1 MATVYILYSHFL
13 DSFYIGSCLDINQRL
28 QEHNSKFY
36 RGSYTSR
43 TNDWEVFWYIE
54 NLSMSTARSITLHQR
69 LSKGILMTNYY
80 IWDLA
85 THKTFEDKQTFYFVS
100 FTCYRLLHLIDSS
113 EPYDSYYKWFTYLM
127 SILLYGHQRPLPHTS
142 QIKGDVDGV

>member
-43 TNDWEVFWYIE
+43 TNDWEVFWNIE
-54 NLSMSTARSITLHQR
+54 NLSMSTARSIEAHIKKMKSRMYLKN
-69 LSKGILMTNYY
+69 LKIYPD
-80 IWDLA
+80 IA
-85 THKTFEDKQTFYFVS
+85 IK
-100 FTCYRLLHLIDSS
+100 LIAKYGDSGS
-113 EPYDSYYKWFTYLM
+113 S
-127 SILLYGHQRPLPHTS
+127 R
-142 QIKGDVDGV
+142 